1 MKYFY
6 LFFYLFIIQSI
17 VLGQTKNKLNMKYAR
32 VEKSIGLSSFY
43 IVSMN
48 DLYGLIDE
56 NDIEFLPVDYIQIVS
71 FPNDLFYY
79 YNDNGTGIYNP
90 NSKSNLKL
98 AEDEVYCVAEDR
110 VFVSSENQTK
120 VYSLELN
127 LMTVIPFTIE
137 RNNNLLHKLIVYK
150 ADGKCGLLN
159 NKGEI

>member
-1 MKYFY
+1 M
-6 LFFYLFIIQSI
+6 
-17 VLGQTKNKLNMKYAR
+17 LGQTKNKLNMKYAR

-120 VYSLELN
+120 VYSL
-127 LMTVIPFTIE
+127 
-137 RNNNLLHKLIVYK
+137 
-150 ADGKCGLLN
+150 
-159 NKGEI
+159 